1 MIEFPIFSELPIRI
15 ISSFGSRF
23 SLHKKQETSP
33 LGIFES
39 IEPRKSVWGL
49 LVENCWW
56 AKDCSDPPPYPGKPW
71 TWLPQILGTPYPEAG
86 ATFRAT
92 AAGNF
97 DQIWQFH
104 PFLPPD
110 PSFSSFNPDFLESTL
125 VITIKG
131 DASKLKEGLW
141 DCVSCVKSGNTLFPS
156 APRAFDSPPP
166 NIEHRER
173 CSLPRFV
180 RLHIRHQQWQHHC
193 EFLPE

>member
-1 MIEFPIFSELPIRI
+1 MGQRLFMPRILLLTQENPEPGCPWLP
-15 ISSFGSRF
+15 
-23 SLHKKQETSP
+23 
-33 LGIFES
+33 
-39 IEPRKSVWGL
+39 
-49 LVENCWW
+49 
-56 AKDCSDPPPYPGKPW
+56 
-71 TWLPQILGTPYPEAG
+71 WLPQILGAPYPEAG

-110 PSFSSFNPDFLESTL
+110 PAFSSFNPDFLESTL

-180 RLHIRHQQWQHHC
+180 RLHIRHQQWQHHWK
-193 EFLPE
+193 FFKFQ